1 MLNYEASVAV
11 IGSDGGSRSA
21 GIRTHESLRR
31 VLGVW
36 FGVAVAVGSMVG
48 AGILRAPA
56 DVAAQLPHPVL
67 FLGVWLLGGLYALL
81 GANSMAELGTML
93 PSSGAQYVYARRAL
107 GPYAGLLVG
116 WNDWISASGSVAVVA
131 LVIAE
136 TAGEVMPAVA
146 AHRRWLAL
154 AIILLFMAL
163 LWRGASASDRTQRL
177 TSALKGAVLLGLV
190 IACFALGSA
199 RGSTPGDVPGGLT
212 LIAAIVLALQGVI
225 YAYDGWVG
233 ILYFGEEVRDP
244 GHSIPR
250 ALFGGVLL
258 VIALYL
264 LVNGAMLWVLPL
276 DELGRSTLA
285 AADASQRIFGDHGRD
300 VVRAIVLIALPSAV
314 SANLLMASRVLFAMG
329 RDGTAPRIADRV
341 NAGGSPSVS
350 LIASTAVAAAFLL
363 TGTFD
368 RVVALLS
375 FFFIASYAVSFVSVF
390 VLRRREPALP
400 RPWRA
405 WGYPW
410 TTALSL
416 LGSLAFL
423 ASMLIADTRNGL
435 IALALVAASVPVYVM
450 IKRGIGNRE

>member
-1 MLNYEASVAV
+1 MEA
-11 IGSDGGSRSA
+11 IGGEGASPSPATRPREG
-21 GIRTHESLRR
+21 LFR

-36 FGVAVAVGSMVG
+36 FGIAVAVGSMVG

-67 FLGVWLLGGLYALL
+67 FLGVWVLGGLYALL

-93 PSSGAQYVYARRAL
+93 PKSGGQYVYARRAL

-116 WNDWISASGSVAVVA
+116 WNDWISSCGSVAVIA

-136 TAGEVMPAVA
+136 TAGEIVPAVA
-146 AHRRWLAL
+146 ANHRWLAL
-154 AIILLFMAL
+154 AIVLLFMAL
-163 LWRGASASDRTQRL
+163 LWRGAAASDRTQRL
-177 TSALKGAVLLGLV
+177 TSALKGVVLIGLV
-190 IACFALGSA
+190 IACFALGSP
-199 RGSTPGDVPGGLT
+199 RGTGTGDLPGGLT
-212 LIAAIVLALQGVI
+212 LLAAMVIALQGVI

-233 ILYFGEEVRDP
+233 VLYFSEEVRDP
-244 GHSIPR
+244 GRQIPR

-264 LVNGAMLWVLPL
+264 LVNAAMLWVLPL

-285 AADASQRIFGDHGRD
+285 AADASQRIFGDRGRD

-350 LIASTAVAAAFLL
+350 LLASTAVAAAFLL

-368 RVVALLS
+368 RVIALLS
-375 FFFIASYAVSFVSVF
+375 FFFIASYAVSFASVF
-390 VLRRREPALP
+390 VLRHREPALP

-410 TTALSL
+410 TTGLSL

-423 ASMLIADTRNGL
+423 VSMLIADTRNGL
-435 IALALVAASVPVYVM
+435 IAFAVVAASAPVYALM
-450 IKRGIGNRE
+450 KRRAGE

>member
-1 MLNYEASVAV
+1 M
-11 IGSDGGSRSA
+11 
-21 GIRTHESLRR
+21 
-31 VLGVW
+31 GVG
-36 FGVAVAVGSMVG
+36 FGVAVAVGSMIG

-56 DVAAQLPHPVL
+56 DVAAQLPHPAL

-107 GPYAGLLVG
+107 GPYAGFLVG

-131 LVIAE
+131 LVISE
-136 TAGEVMPAVA
+136 TVGEIIPAIA
-146 AHRRWLAL
+146 ADHRWLAL
-154 AIILLFMAL
+154 AIVLLFMAL
-163 LWRGASASDRTQRL
+163 LWCGASASDRIQRL

-190 IACFALGSA
+190 FACFAFGTP
-199 RGSTPGDVPGGLT
+199 RGAGAGDVPNGLT
-212 LIAAIVLALQGVI
+212 LVAAIVVALQGVI

-244 GHSIPR
+244 GRDIPR
-250 ALFGGVLL
+250 ALFGGVVL

-264 LVNGAMLWVLPL
+264 LVNAAMLWVLPL

-285 AADASQRIFGDHGRD
+285 AADASQRIFGDRGRD

-314 SANLLMASRVLFAMG
+314 CANLLMASRVLFAMG

-341 NAGGSPSVS
+341 NTGGSPSVS
-350 LIASTAVAAAFLL
+350 LLASTAVAALFLA
-363 TGTFD
+363 TGAFD
-368 RVVALLS
+368 RVIALLA
-375 FFFIASYAVSFVSVF
+375 FFFIASYAVSFASVF

-416 LGSLAFL
+416 IGSLAFL
-423 ASMLIADTRNGL
+423 VSMLVSDTGNGL
-435 IALALVAASVPVYVM
+435 LALAIVVASGPIYLLL
-450 IKRGIGNRE
+450 KRRE